1 MYLLVL
7 PNLLSKPISDRSNSF
22 SEFLKRLAQSKIQI
36 DCTVINLSIG
46 MAPTVQFKDST

>member
-22 SEFLKRLAQSKIQI
+22 SEFLKRAQSKIQI
-36 DCTVINLSIG
+36 DCTIITLSIG
-46 MAPTVQFKDST
+46 MASTIQFKDST